1 MSLQHAWPSSL
12 RLELEA
18 RRMHAVPRADGLGD
32 VAAALVLSRLPAF
45 FDLFVCAIAAVTVFP
60 QAFFAGM
67 GHAQALLFGAA
78 LAVAPLA
85 LAPLGA
91 MLFRRVGR
99 RHGRGVG
106 LTAAHFLLGA
116 STTAIGFLPGT
127 GQLGAAAVVLL
138 VLCRLAQAGAVGGI
152 WSEPVPPGRF
162 RAASRQM
169 SAVSAVVGLLL
180 AAGIFEALQ
189 RSVSASDFLA
199 WGWRYPFIVAFMIN
213 IVALFANLRF
223 LAGAPEMPRSDQPH
237 PWLALVKD
245 EEA

>member
-1 MSLQHAWPSSL
+1 
-12 RLELEA
+12 
-18 RRMHAVPRADGLGD
+18 MHAAPRADGLGD

-60 QAFFAGM
+60 QVFFAGM
-67 GHAQALLFGAA
+67 GHAEALLFGAA

-99 RHGRGVG
+99 RHGRGVS

-116 STTAIGFLPGT
+116 STTAIAFLPGSV
-127 GQLGAAAVVLL
+127 GAAVVLL
-138 VLCRLAQAGAVGGI
+138 VLCRLAQAAAVGGV
-152 WSEPVPPGRF
+152 WSEPITPGRF
-162 RAASRQM
+162 KAASRQM

-180 AAGIFEALQ
+180 AAGIFESLQ
-189 RSVSASDFLA
+189 RSVSATDFLA
-199 WGWRYPFIVAFMIN
+199 WGWRYPFVVAFMVN

-223 LAGAPEMPRSDQPH
+223 LTGAPEKPSDLTH

>member
-1 MSLQHAWPSSL
+1 
-12 RLELEA
+12 
-18 RRMHAVPRADGLGD
+18 MHAVPRADGLGD

-60 QAFFAGM
+60 QVFFAGM
-67 GHAQALLFGAA
+67 GHAEALLFGAA
-78 LAVAPLA
+78 LAAAPLA

-116 STTAIGFLPGT
+116 STTAIAFLPGT
-127 GQLGAAAVVLL
+127 GSLAGAAVVLL
-138 VLCRLAQAGAVGGI
+138 VLCRLAQAAAVGGV
-152 WSEPVPPGRF
+152 WSEPMPPGRF
-162 RAASRQM
+162 KAASRQM
-169 SAVSAVVGLLL
+169 SAVSAVIGLLL
-180 AAGIFEALQ
+180 AAGFFEALQ
-189 RSVSASDFLA
+189 WSVSAADFLA
-199 WGWRYPFIVAFMIN
+199 WGWRYPFVVAFMVN

-223 LAGAPEMPRSDQPH
+223 LTGAPEKPSDLTH